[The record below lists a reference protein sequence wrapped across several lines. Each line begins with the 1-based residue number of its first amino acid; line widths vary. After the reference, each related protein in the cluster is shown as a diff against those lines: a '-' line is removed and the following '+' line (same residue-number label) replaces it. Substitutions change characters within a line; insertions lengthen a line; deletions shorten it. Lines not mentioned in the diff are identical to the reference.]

1 MQLDSHARFAQS
13 PDNQRVAL
21 RNANRVLVHQVIE
34 LGGNGPE
41 VEVSKA
47 ATHAVLPDF
56 L

>member
-1 MQLDSHARFAQS
+1 MQLDNHARFARS

-21 RNANRVLVHQVIE
+21 RNADWVLIHQVIE
-34 LGGNGPE
+34 FGGNSPE